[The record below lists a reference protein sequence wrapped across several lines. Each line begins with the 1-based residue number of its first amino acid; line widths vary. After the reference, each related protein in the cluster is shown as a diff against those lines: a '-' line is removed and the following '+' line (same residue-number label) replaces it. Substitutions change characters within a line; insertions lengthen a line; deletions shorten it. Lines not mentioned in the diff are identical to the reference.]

1 MGDVKKKLSYH
12 MFNWLPPRFSDA
24 LFRSYRLLTGRNGD
38 YSRAFEVAE
47 KRLLIAFLETTD
59 FCNASCI
66 MCGAK
71 MMRRKRQ
78 VMPMD
83 MYRRVVDEF
92 AEIHG
97 HTIMLSAFAEP
108 LLDPF
113 IVERVSYA
121 NDKNTFINI
130 GFSTNGSLLTGEMYR
145 MLAKSGLKSI
155 TVSIDGFNK
164 KSYEKI
170 RVGLQYERIEQNILE
185 TLKVHKVVGAPI
197 SINIS
202 SFTRENYRELSR
214 SNLYN
219 ALVDAGV
226 KPGLKWRVDNWGG
239 NISGV
244 GGGLR
249 LMNLPRRKGPCA
261 LLYDSSVLVLPDGRV
276 TPCHCRDLEGYLF
289 IGQISKHPLLKIWQ
303 GESLKE
309 FREEQ
314 KKGIFRG
321 PCEMCSAYT
330 PIKKLF
336 TKSVVA
342 WLMRMETRLNK
353 IPASHS

>member
-1 MGDVKKKLSYH
+1 ML
-12 MFNWLPPRFSDA
+12 NWLPPRFSDA
-24 LFRSYRLLTGRNGD
+24 LFRSYRLLTGRNGN
-38 YSRAFEVAE
+38 YSQALEIAE
-47 KRLLIAFLETTD
+47 KRILVVFLETTD

-71 MMRRKRQ
+71 TMKRKRQ
-78 VMPMD
+78 IMPMQV
-83 MYRRVVDEF
+83 YHRVVDEF
-92 AEIHG
+92 AESRG

-121 NDKNTFINI
+121 HQKKTFINL

-145 MLAKSGLKSI
+145 KLAKAGLKSI

-164 KSYEKI
+164 KFYEKI
-170 RVGLQYERIEQNILE
+170 RVGLQYERIEKNILE
-185 TLKVHKVVGAPI
+185 TLKVHKEMGAPI

-214 SNLYN
+214 SHLYN
-219 ALVDAGV
+219 SLVEAGI

-239 NISGV
+239 NISEV

-249 LMNLPRRKGPCA
+249 LMRLPRKKGPCA

-276 TPCHCRDLEGYLF
+276 TPCHCRDLEGDLS
-289 IGQISKHPLLKIWQ
+289 IGQVSKQAFLEIWQ
-303 GESLKE
+303 GESLKV
-309 FREEQ
+309 FRGEQ
-314 KKGIFRG
+314 EKGVFRG
-321 PCEMCSAYT
+321 PCKKCSAYT
-330 PIKKLF
+330 PLKKLF
-336 TKSVVA
+336 SKDFVV
-342 WLMRMETRLNK
+342 WLMEMDKRLSK
-353 IPASHS
+353 MDTFHS